1 MRLIAKSRVYYPS
14 GGGVEYQPGDTFETE
29 TDKDA
34 EALVL
39 VGMAEYPAKSAP
51 AKKLVMPA
59 AAPAATVVEPKPDVI
74 ETKEMRA
81 TDTDANDPLTAPRA
95 YRRRDM
101 RPE

>member
-14 GGGVEYQPGDTFETE
+14 GGGQEYQPGDTFETQ

-39 VGMAEYPAKSAP
+39 VGLAEYPKKAAPPKKTLTLKAPVETAP
-51 AKKLVMPA
+51 AQPSQAEKTLDE
-59 AAPAATVVEPKPDVI
+59 APG
-74 ETKEMRA
+74 
-81 TDTDANDPLTAPRA
+81 A

-101 RPE
+101 RSED

>member
-14 GGGVEYQPGDTFETE
+14 GGGQEYQPGDTFETQ

-39 VGMAEYPAKSAP
+39 VGLAEYPKKAAPPKKTLTLKTPAAIETTSAP
-51 AKKLVMPA
+51 TAEKTLDE
-59 AAPAATVVEPKPDVI
+59 APG
-74 ETKEMRA
+74 
-81 TDTDANDPLTAPRA
+81 A

-101 RPE
+101 RSED

>member
-14 GGGVEYQPGDTFETE
+14 GGGQEYQPGDTFETQ

-39 VGMAEYPAKSAP
+39 VGLAEYPKKGQV
-51 AKKLVMPA
+51 AKKTLTLKTPEAVASTARPA
-59 AAPAATVVEPKPDVI
+59 TAAPMT
-74 ETKEMRA
+74 
-81 TDTDANDPLTAPRA
+81 TDDKTLNEAPGA

-101 RPE
+101 RSED

>member
-1 MRLIAKSRVYYPS
+1 MRLIAKARVYYPS

-39 VGMAEYPAKSAP
+39 VGMAEYPAKSVP
-51 AKKLVMPA
+51 PKKPVMPA
-59 AAPAATVVEPKPDVI
+59 VAATVVEPKPDVI

-81 TDTDANDPLTAPRA
+81 ADTDTNDPLTSTRA